1 MSTETDTA
9 LDSGLFAIALSDS
22 ETEGTSKKPTQ
33 EERTGQ
39 SEADWQAIK
48 DTYSVKIE
56 NGEIWQT
63 VKLPLGPRVSKP
75 EAQTLLHAVE
85 ELYFFRRF
93 GEAVQ
98 FVSKVLDSAE
108 EGCIDGDVLKTLRYY
123 ERKCREK
130 AEMQE

>member
-1 MSTETDTA
+1 MSTETDG

-22 ETEGTSKKPTQ
+22 ENESSPKKPTQ
-33 EERTGQ
+33 EARTGQ

-48 DTYSVKIE
+48 NTYSVKVE

-98 FVSKVLDSAE
+98 FVNQVLDSAK
-108 EGCIDGDVLKTLRYY
+108 EGCIDEDVLKTLRYY
-123 ERKCREK
+123 EKKCREK
-130 AEMQE
+130 AEIKG